1 VTNFAIGGPGSTFGF
16 LFFAIV
22 AIILMASWV
31 ILAASRFIQGGVVER
46 PERVPQLY
54 GYTVCLIALV
64 VGLASLLSVV
74 EAGLSLADPTSR
86 TESPW
91 TGWSEPS
98 VVSFEAFRATH
109 DRARE
114 MRVGPGGPAPEPL
127 TEAELRRRFE
137 GLRADRIARVRA
149 SARRSLITSGLTL
162 LVSLGLFAWHW
173 RWLRRWKEPAPGVP
187 VVARAATDA

>member
-1 VTNFAIGGPGSTFGF
+1 MGISFGAPGASFGF

-22 AIILMASWV
+22 GIILMASWV
-31 ILAASRFIQGGVVER
+31 ILAASRFIQGGIVER

-64 VGLASLLSVV
+64 VGVASFLSVV
-74 EAGLSLADPTSR
+74 EAGLSLTDPASH

-114 MRVGPGGPAPEPL
+114 MRVSPGAPAPEPL
-127 TEAELRRRFE
+127 TEAELRRRYE

-149 SARRSLITSGLTL
+149 EGRRSLITSGLTL

-173 RWLRRWKEPAPGVP
+173 RWLRRRTEPASFVTAG
-187 VVARAATDA
+187 ARAPTDA